1 MPVTLKSA
9 IVATT
14 CTVNS
19 VVNPMPSPV
28 GPTVPVVQQVISTP
42 AATKTVTTLKKDPC
56 VSAATFD
63 IRTCGIEKYH
73 ALLISIEREMKVQS
87 DARWQQ

>member
-42 AATKTVTTLKKDPC
+42 TATKTVTTLKKDPC
-56 VSAATFD
+56 MSAATFD
-63 IRTCGIEKYH
+63 VGVCGVEKYH
-73 ALLISIEREMKVQS
+73 ALLLASMGKTQ
-87 DARWQQ
+87 

>member
-19 VVNPMPSPV
+19 VMNPLPPPVEPSV
-28 GPTVPVVQQVISTP
+28 AVVQQVISTP
-42 AATKTVTTLKKDPC
+42 ATTKTVTTKKDPC
-56 VSAATFD
+56 MSAATFD
-63 IRTCGIEKYH
+63 VGVCGVEKYH
-73 ALLISIEREMKVQS
+73 ALLLASMGKTQ
-87 DARWQQ
+87 

>member
-19 VVNPMPSPV
+19 VVNPVPVPV
-28 GPTVPVVQQVISTP
+28 GPSVPVVQQVISTP

-56 VSAATFD
+56 SSAATFD
-63 IRTCGIEKYH
+63 VGVCGTEKYH
-73 ALLISIEREMKVQS
+73 ELLMAKYHELKTQ
-87 DARWQQ
+87 